1 MGWGSA
7 GTAEAGRP
15 RPGRLKVFLGAAPGV
30 GKTYR
35 MLDEGRRRTARG
47 TDVVVAFAECHGRP
61 VTEAML
67 DGLAVLPRAVC
78 RHRGAEFAELD
89 LDLVLERRPEVVLI
103 DELAH
108 TNAPGCRHTKR
119 WQDIEE
125 LLAAG
130 IDVVATLNIQHL
142 ESLTDVVEKI
152 TGVPQYETVPD
163 AVIRRAHQIEL
174 VDLPAEGLRRRMAH
188 GNIYPPEKVDAAL
201 SHYFRLG
208 NLSALRELA
217 LLWVAGR
224 VDEALR
230 KYRHEHRIGPVW
242 ATRER
247 VVVALTGGPEGTTLI
262 RRAARIVNLPRAL
275 HSVRAGG
282 TPLSTGDLLAVHITR
297 SDGLAGSS
305 AAALA
310 GQRQLTESLGG
321 SYHAVVGDDVP
332 AALLEFARAQN
343 ATQLVIGASRRGRLR
358 RLLAPR
364 GVGETVVELSGGID
378 VHTVTHEYAGQGRT
392 WVVPGS
398 GLPRSRRV
406 AGPIAGLVLP
416 LLLTLVLRGVSG
428 PLSLNLTSEALLFL
442 LTVLGVAC
450 IGGVVSALLASVTT
464 SLLLN
469 YYFLPPIGQFTFA
482 EANVVVAQAAFTTV
496 AVTVAAIVDRSLRL
510 GRRAARATAE
520 AETLSS
526 LAGGILR
533 GDGAVPALLERT
545 RETFGMDRIELR
557 PREDVGEVWPSAVAP
572 AATDD
577 GRAAVNDGGAAAN
590 DGGAAANVPAG
601 AGGVA
606 GAGGATDAVA
616 ATGVVPVSG
625 AAGGP
630 GADHRT
636 EVAIGDDSV
645 LVLTGRRLP
654 ASEHRVL
661 TVFAAHLTAA
671 VERARLAEAAAEV
684 EAVKAANRM
693 RTALLAAVG
702 HDLRTPLAGSWAAI
716 SSLRSR
722 DVDFS
727 AEDREELLA
736 TAEESLAKL
745 SRLVDNLLDMSRL
758 QAGALTLHLEPVALT
773 EVLPAALDTLPGSP
787 PQAPGRVVP
796 QGLETA
802 PDVLADPPL
811 LERVIANLVSNAVRH
826 SPAGRPV
833 TIRASALA
841 GRVELRITDRGPGL
855 QLPDRERA
863 FEPFQR
869 LGDTDNT
876 TGLGLGLA
884 LSRGLTEAMGGTL
897 TPEETPGGGLTM
909 VVSLPAAPE
918 PHLPPVPAT
927 LGRTAP
933 APSTTTPPAPVVA
946 VTGPPAADADPAE
959 PVRLASVTTSPT
971 RGTVAAEED

>member
-1 MGWGSA
+1 MRRGSE
-7 GTAEAGRP
+7 GTAGPGRP

-47 TDVVVAFAECHGRP
+47 TDVAVAFVECHGRP
-61 VTEAML
+61 ATEAML
-67 DGLAVLPRAVC
+67 RGLAVLPRTVR

-89 LDLVLERRPEVVLI
+89 LDLVLQRRPEVVLI

-108 TNAPGCRHTKR
+108 TNPPGCRNPKR
-119 WQDIEE
+119 WQDVQE
-125 LLAAG
+125 LLRAG
-130 IDVVATLNIQHL
+130 VDVVATLNIQHL

-163 AVIRRAHQIEL
+163 EVVRHADQIEL
-174 VDLPAEGLRRRMAH
+174 VDLPAEALRRRMAH
-188 GNIYPPEKVDAAL
+188 GDIYPPEKADAAL
-201 SHYFRLG
+201 SHYFRPG

-217 LLWVAGR
+217 LLWLAGR

-230 KYRHEHRIGPVW
+230 TYRHEHRIGPVW
-242 ATRER
+242 ETRER
-247 VVVALTGGPEGTTLI
+247 VVVALTGGPEGSTLI
-262 RRAARIVNLPRAL
+262 RRAARIVDRSSA
-275 HSVRAGG
+275 
-282 TPLSTGDLLAVHITR
+282 GDLLAVHITR
-297 SDGLAGSS
+297 SDDLAGASP
-305 AAALA
+305 AALA
-310 GQRQLTESLGG
+310 AQRRLTESLGG
-321 SYHAVVGDDVP
+321 TYHAVVGDDVA
-332 AALLEFARAQN
+332 AALLDFAGAQN
-343 ATQLVIGASRRGRLR
+343 ATQLVVGASRRGRLR

-364 GVGETVVELSGGID
+364 GVGEIVVERSGEID
-378 VHTVTHEYAGQGRT
+378 VRTVNHEYAGQGRS

-398 GLPRSRRV
+398 GLPRARRV
-406 AGPIAGLVLP
+406 AGPVAGLVLP
-416 LLLTLVLRGVSG
+416 AALTLILGGVSG

-469 YYFLPPIGQFTFA
+469 YYFIPPTGEFTFA
-482 EANVVVAQAAFTTV
+482 EANIVVAQTAFTTV
-496 AVTVAAIVDRSLRL
+496 AVTVAAIVGRSLRL

-533 GDGAVPALLERT
+533 GDRAVPALLERT
-545 RETFGMDRIELR
+545 RETFGMDRIALR
-557 PREDVGEVWPSAVAP
+557 SRGDAPEPRPPVASGTSP
-572 AATDD
+572 E
-577 GRAAVNDGGAAAN
+577 
-590 DGGAAANVPAG
+590 AG
-601 AGGVA
+601 AGG
-606 GAGGATDAVA
+606 GAGTAEGGADGTVDAEV
-616 ATGVVPVSG
+616 

-630 GADHRT
+630 GAEHRT

-645 LVLTGRRLP
+645 LVLIGRRLP

-661 TVFAAHLTAA
+661 TAFAAHLTAA

-684 EAVKAANRM
+684 EPVKAADRM

-722 DVDFS
+722 EVDFS
-727 AEDREELLA
+727 PEDRDELLA

-745 SRLVDNLLDMSRL
+745 SRLVDNLLDLSRL
-758 QAGALTLHLEPVALT
+758 QAGALTLHLEPVALA
-773 EVLPAALDTLPGSP
+773 EVLPAALDTLPGPP
-787 PQAPGRVVP
+787 PQVLGRIVA

-833 TIRASALA
+833 TIGAGALA
-841 GRVELRITDRGPGL
+841 GRVELRITDRGPGI
-855 QLPDRERA
+855 QVPDRERA

-909 VVSLPAAPE
+909 VVALPVVPERAARMRTPSVPAA
-918 PHLPPVPAT
+918 AAGT
-927 LGRTAP
+927 G
-933 APSTTTPPAPVVA
+933 TP
-946 VTGPPAADADPAE
+946 GE
-959 PVRLASVTTSPT
+959 
-971 RGTVAAEED
+971 G